1 MLCRMVG
8 MTRQNDY
15 QSRQVRER
23 LTVDE
28 ELVLEFIRKERSYMP
43 RLGCRKL
50 LHLVQAELAAAGV
63 RIGRDRFFALL
74 RRQNMLIER
83 PKRGACTTDSRH
95 GLAVYPNIAKD
106 MAVTGPHQLWVSD
119 ITYIRT
125 DEGFMYLSLVMDAFS
140 RKIVGFDSSDTL
152 EMEGVIRA
160 GAQAIKQLPAEAYA
174 VHHSDRGSQYCSQP
188 YIKQLQTAGMG
199 VSMTEENHCYEN
211 GKAERL
217 NGILK
222 QELGMGTSFSRK
234 AMVAPAVA
242 EAVAIYNQCRPHGKL
257 NMRVPQQVHSDGII
271 PEKIKRNPAGK
282 EANGGVPDGGW
293 EPRRVGVP
301 TPLRSDS
308 LRSPSLR
315 CVGTPQTN
323 PRWKLNLDANS
334 EQ

>member
-1 MLCRMVG
+1 
-8 MTRQNDY
+8 MTRQNY
-15 QSRQVRER
+15 YKSRLVRER
-23 LTVDE
+23 LAVDE
-28 ELVLEFIRKERSYMP
+28 ALVLELIRKERSYMP

-50 LHLVQAELAAAGV
+50 RHLVEAELEAAGV

-74 RRQNMLIER
+74 RRHNMLIER
-83 PKRGACTTDSRH
+83 PKRGARTTDSRH
-95 GLAVYPNIAKD
+95 GFAVYPNIAKD
-106 MAVTGPHQLWVSD
+106 MQVTGPHQLWVSD

-125 DEGFMYLSLVMDAFS
+125 GEGFMYLSLVMDAFS
-140 RKIVGFDSSDTL
+140 RKIIGFDSSDTL

-160 GAQAIKQLPAEAYA
+160 GAQAIKQLPADAYA

-188 YIKQLQTAGMG
+188 YIKRLKAAGMG
-199 VSMTEENHCYEN
+199 ISMTEENHCYEN

-257 NMRVPQQVHSDGII
+257 KMRVPQEVHSDGII
-271 PEKIKRNPAGK
+271 PEMVRPKAGG
-282 EANGGVPDGGW
+282 EAACQKVRQED
-293 EPRRVGVP
+293 EESRRVGASA
-301 TPLRSDS
+301 PLRSDS

-315 CVGTPQTN
+315 CA
-323 PRWKLNLDANS
+323 DAPTRS
-334 EQ
+334 LEGS